1 MPTAP
6 DHAPKDPV
14 STEPSAAA
22 RVWMLLPWLAFGVA
36 ELIPDNIPVA
46 GNLDELLASLLLIRS
61 LLYLGLDPIALKD
74 LAKRQLQKEEEDA
87 ELEKNTIVPG
97 PEPKEE
103 EEDTAV

>member
-1 MPTAP
+1 MRASQHTNVKAIKTIG
-6 DHAPKDPV
+6 AV
-14 STEPSAAA
+14 LGTLLSTVYLSNIG
-22 RVWMLLPWLAFGVA
+22 FGVA

-87 ELEKNTIVPG
+87 ELEKNTIDV
-97 PEPKEE
+97 EIEE
-103 EEDTAV
+103 